1 MPRACTDE
9 VKTVL
14 SFLLRPLKS
23 AIAVWQAGVLLYFR
37 RMKEGM
43 LQGRVALQ
51 GIEVLELA
59 LNLIGVS
66 ISGAASIVTFQFLSL

>member
-1 MPRACTDE
+1 MTLARHSARTDCTS
-9 VKTVL
+9 L
-14 SFLLRPLKS
+14 FLATL
-23 AIAVWQAGVLLYFR
+23 QAGVLLYFR

-66 ISGAASIVTFQFLSL
+66 ISGAASIVTFQYLSLRQKSKST

>member
-1 MPRACTDE
+1 M
-9 VKTVL
+9 
-14 SFLLRPLKS
+14 
-23 AIAVWQAGVLLYFR
+23 LLYFR

-66 ISGAASIVTFQFLSL
+66 ISATASVVTYQYLSLRQKSKST

>member
-1 MPRACTDE
+1 M
-9 VKTVL
+9 
-14 SFLLRPLKS
+14 
-23 AIAVWQAGVLLYFR
+23 LLYFR

-66 ISGAASIVTFQFLSL
+66 ISGAASIVTFQYLSLRQKSKST

>member
-1 MPRACTDE
+1 M
-9 VKTVL
+9 
-14 SFLLRPLKS
+14 
-23 AIAVWQAGVLLYFR
+23 LLYFR

-51 GIEVLELA
+51 SIEVLELA

-66 ISGAASIVTFQFLSL
+66 ISGAASIVTFQYLSLRQKSKSS